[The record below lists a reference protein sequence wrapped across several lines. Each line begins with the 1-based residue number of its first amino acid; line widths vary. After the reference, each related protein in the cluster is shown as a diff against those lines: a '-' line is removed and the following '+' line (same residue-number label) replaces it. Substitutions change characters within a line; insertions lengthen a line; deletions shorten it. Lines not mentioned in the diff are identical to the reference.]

1 MAKKIIE
8 HINHANSI
16 NDYWKKVEYLKNF
29 KKQLIKYALKEPFI
43 VEEVLK
49 NAPIEIRQ
57 MVWSGYNKSI
67 KKAIKIEFDIKPK
80 TKVPT
85 RRKTKRTNLLYE
97 LIDKADLKLNEETGQ
112 KPAQWIVFRYIKNNY
127 DELDGHACIQEVKE
141 LTIYWKTH
149 TGVEKS
155 MHYKSFCKTLSNLRK
170 KRKLPLPK

>member
-1 MAKKIIE
+1 M
-8 HINHANSI
+8 
-16 NDYWKKVEYLKNF
+16 
-29 KKQLIKYALKEPFI
+29 
-43 VEEVLK
+43 
-49 NAPIEIRQ
+49 
-57 MVWSGYNKSI
+57 
-67 KKAIKIEFDIKPK
+67 
-80 TKVPT
+80 PT

-127 DELDGHACIQEVKE
+127 DELDEHACIQEVKE

>member
-1 MAKKIIE
+1 MANKIIE

-80 TKVPT
+80 RKVPT

-112 KPAQWIVFRYIKNNY
+112 KPA
-127 DELDGHACIQEVKE
+127 
-141 LTIYWKTH
+141 
-149 TGVEKS
+149 
-155 MHYKSFCKTLSNLRK
+155 
-170 KRKLPLPK
+170 